1 MVGLSNLL
9 IHRRQI
15 EKIEIIT
22 TIVLLVYFLDARV
35 PPPIPPSI
43 VNALSYPVVAILVAL
58 HWKQIAY
65 VATRNV
71 PLLVFVAFAMFSLV
85 WSADFD
91 STLDINRGFVRTFM
105 FGAYFT
111 ARYSLK
117 EQMKIIAGAIV
128 IAAILSWLVCLAVP
142 SYGIGEQG
150 WQGIFPYKNYMGR
163 SMVLGTVLLVI
174 MAFSSWKHWSFLVG
188 LALTVSLALL
198 SQSSTSILLLLI
210 LLAQM
215 PLYKLVKQQYRWR
228 VIFLSLVCVLIGAVL
243 MIVIANQETILV
255 DILGEGTTFNG
266 RTPIW
271 TLVIDTVRQERPWF
285 GYGYGGFWTS
295 DAGVHVIV
303 NSWASLEGIRDN
315 FNAHSVYVEM
325 FANLGLIGLILYC
338 LVFVSVLIKNATLL
352 LATRKLEYFWL
363 LQFLLFVTLASLAD
377 VGIGISATNAYG
389 ILSISA
395 CLSISL
401 EYQRWQKKSDR
412 LPVSSIATSQLEIK

>member
-1 MVGLSNLL
+1 MIGLNNLS
-9 IHRRQI
+9 IHRRQV
-15 EKIEIIT
+15 ERLEVIT
-22 TIVLLVYFLDARV
+22 TVVWLLYFLDATV

-65 VATRNV
+65 VATRNI

-91 STLDINRGFVRTFM
+91 SSLDINRGFVRTFM

-111 ARYSLK
+111 ARYDLK
-117 EQMKIIAGAIV
+117 EQMKIIAWVIG
-128 IAAILSWLVCLAVP
+128 IAAVLSLLVCVAVP
-142 SYGIGEQG
+142 SYGIYEQA

-163 SMVLGTVLLVI
+163 SMVLGTVLLLV
-174 MAFSSWKHWSFLVG
+174 MTFSGSRQWGIWICLG
-188 LALTVSLALL
+188 LTVSLALL
-198 SQSSTSILLLLI
+198 SKSSTSILLLLI

-215 PLYKLVKQQYRWR
+215 PLYKLIKQQYRWR
-228 VIFLSLVCVLIGAVL
+228 VIFLSLVCLVIGAVL
-243 MIVIANQETILV
+243 IVIVANQERILV
-255 DILGEGTTFNG
+255 DILGEGTSFNG

-271 TLVIDTVRQERPWF
+271 TLVIDTVRQERPWL

-295 DAGVHVIV
+295 DAGAYVIA
-303 NSWASLEGIRDN
+303 NTWASDAGVRDN
-315 FNAHSVYVEM
+315 FNAHSVYIEM

-338 LVFVSVLIKNATLL
+338 FVFISVFIKNTVLL
-352 LATRKLEYFWL
+352 LATRKIEYFWL
-363 LQFLLFVTLASLAD
+363 FQFLLFVILASLAD

-401 EYQRWQKKSDR
+401 DYQRWQKKPDR
-412 LPVSSIATSQLEIK
+412 QLRSIATH